1 MSARRSAAVE
11 QAMKLVLE
19 EGRSEYDA
27 ARAMGIWPSTLYR
40 ALFPKGKKKAK
51 KQLDRRIA

>member
-1 MSARRSAAVE
+1 MSARRCAAVE

-19 EGRSEYDA
+19 EGRTEYDA

-40 ALFPKGKKKAK
+40 ALFPNGKKKQKKVLAK
-51 KQLDRRIA
+51 RIA